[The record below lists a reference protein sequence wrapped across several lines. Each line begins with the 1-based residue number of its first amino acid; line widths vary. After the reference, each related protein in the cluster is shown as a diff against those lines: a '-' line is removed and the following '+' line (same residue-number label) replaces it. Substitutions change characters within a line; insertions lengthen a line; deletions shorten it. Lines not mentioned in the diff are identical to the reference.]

1 MFVSVSGGHHK
12 VKVTCVSVV
21 LKLGNAAVPG
31 FEGVVFLHVIEVV
44 ENSETR
50 WEIGSLKTVLN
61 KVVEVRLAP
70 VVQTGAKAP
79 GKTPSENSVEILAF
93 LLVVSFESC
102 LNTEEIIKEVAN

>member
-1 MFVSVSGGHHK
+1 MFVSVGGGHHE
-12 VKVTCVSVV
+12 VKVTRISVV

-50 WEIGSLKTVLN
+50 WEISSLKTVLD

-79 GKTPSENSVEILAF
+79 GKTPSKNSVEILAF
-93 LLVVSFESC
+93 LLIVSFESC
-102 LNTEEIIKEVAN
+102 LNTEEVIKEVAN